1 MTRDKELRLAL
12 VCYGGISLAV
22 YMHGITKEIWRL
34 ARASQAFHAG
44 ASPPDAHTGSA
55 GIYRALLDEIEAET
69 GVRLRVLVDIIAGAS
84 AGGINGVFLGQ
95 AISTGQSLEP
105 LTQLWLDS
113 ADVEALIDER
123 QAPTTR
129 FSKAWALP
137 LAWVAA
143 RSADG
148 VEATVESGARD
159 EVRAKL
165 SHFIRSRWFEP
176 PFGGERFTGLILDA
190 LEAMAAAPRAPRL
203 LPPGQPL
210 DLFVTVTD
218 FRGHPERLT
227 LHSPPEVVETEH
239 RVVVPFSDHG
249 IACETLADPAEL
261 AFAARATS
269 CFPGAFPPFMVGE
282 LDRVLKDRAT
292 TWPEREAFL
301 KRILPRQYAANAAET
316 AVLIDG
322 SVLNNAPFRPAI
334 EALRERP
341 AQRQIDRRFVYI
353 DPHPRGSFGFGTGGD
368 KSPGFFQTI
377 IGAMSEL
384 PRQQPIRD
392 NLEDIADRSRRI
404 ERMRTIIAGIRPEVE
419 KQVEG
424 LFGYTLFLDSPTP
437 ARLAAWR
444 QRAQNA
450 AAKSSGYAYAA
461 YGHLKLT
468 GVVEAITALL
478 DGVGAEAK
486 PHTSAH
492 VRNRIESAVAAQ
504 GFDDPKGGFAGGVG
518 QTTIV
523 FLRTFDLGF
532 RLRRLRLLARRIT
545 ELEGNHPETEL
556 GPIREAVYAS
566 LSDYLECKRSD
577 RYAALL
583 PDVSA
588 VDGDAAALLERL
600 GTALRLRDL
609 DTATDTRLAA
619 AFAGLSREV
628 KRPILLTYL
637 GFPYYDV
644 ATLPL
649 LQGEGLDEFDPIK
662 VDRIAPDDATTIR
675 SGGAEATLKG
685 IQFNSFGAFFS
696 RAYRENDYLWGRLHG
711 AERMID
717 IVLSTL
723 DTDQRLK
730 PGRTA
735 AIKRAAF
742 LAILDEE
749 ADRLTAIPGLFETLR
764 REIG

>member
-1 MTRDKELRLAL
+1 MSREKELRLAL

-44 ASPPDAHTGSA
+44 AETASGSQ
-55 GIYRALLDEIEAET
+55 GIYHALLAEIADET
-69 GVRLRVLVDIIAGAS
+69 GVRLRVLIDIIAGAS
-84 AGGINGVFLGQ
+84 SGGINGVFLGQ

-113 ADVEALIDER
+113 ADVEALVDEK
-123 QAPTTR
+123 QAPATR

-137 LAWVAA
+137 LAWLAA
-143 RSADG
+143 RGTDG
-148 VEATVESGARD
+148 VEATVESGARE

-176 PFGGERFTGLILDA
+176 PFGGERFSGLILDA
-190 LEAMAAAPRAPRL
+190 LEAMAAAPRTPRL

-210 DLFVTVTD
+210 DLYVTVTD

-239 RVVVPFSDHG
+239 RVVVPFSDYG
-249 IACETLADPAEL
+249 QPLETLADPAEL

-282 LDRVLKDRAT
+282 LDRLLEQRAT
-292 TWPEREAFL
+292 AWPGRDAFL
-301 KRILPRQYAANAAET
+301 KRILPRQYAANAAEA

-341 AQRQIDRRFVYI
+341 AQRQVDRRFVYI
-353 DPHPRGSFGFGTGGD
+353 DPHPRGSFGFGAGRAAT
-368 KSPGFFQTI
+368 PGFFQTI

-392 NLEDIADRSRRI
+392 NLDEIAERSRRI
-404 ERMRTIIAGIRPEVE
+404 ERMRTIVAGIRPEVE
-419 KQVEG
+419 KQVEA

-437 ARLAAWR
+437 TRLAAWR
-444 QRAQNA
+444 QRAQTA
-450 AAKSSGYAYAA
+450 AARSSGYAYAA
-461 YGHLKLT
+461 YGHLKVT
-468 GVVEAITALL
+468 GVVEAIATMLH
-478 DGVGAEAK
+478 GAGGDTEQSRWDRL
-486 PHTSAH
+486 HD
-492 VRNRIESAVAAQ
+492 RVAASVAAL
-504 GFDDPKGGFAGGVG
+504 GVDDMKPGFAGGANATMIG
-518 QTTIV
+518 

-532 RLRRLRLLARRIT
+532 RLRRLRLLARRVT
-545 ELEGNHPETEL
+545 ELEGNHPESEL
-556 GPIREAVYAS
+556 GGIRDAIYAS
-566 LSDYLECKRSD
+566 LSDYLECKRSE
-577 RYAALL
+577 RYEALRD
-583 PDVSA
+583 DVRLLR
-588 VDGDAAALLERL
+588 GDAAELIARL
-600 GTALRLRDL
+600 GSAMALQGL
-609 DTATDTRLAA
+609 DNQTEARLAA
-619 AFAGLSREV
+619 AFTGLTRDV
-628 KRPILLTYL
+628 KRPLLLTYL

-662 VDRIAPDDATTIR
+662 VDRIAPDDSTSIR

-723 DTDQRLK
+723 DADQRLK